1 MGGGIM
7 VDYAKLAD
15 AAKVKQDAGRWA
27 ADRHKQLIADPS
39 VFFGRV
45 KAHLLEEMRKAN
57 VELRKRKGGILD
69 QNHLPGF
76 PNEMFLT
83 YGTDSLCR
91 VGLGTVEGGCRVTAI
106 ISGPPNGYEISRREY
121 LCDQPA
127 ACQEVLPD
135 GGRAVPCRPDE
146 IAVDIISGILRGKF
160 D

>member
-1 MGGGIM
+1 M

-15 AAKVKQDAGRWA
+15 TAKVKQDADRSA
-27 ADRHKQLIADPS
+27 AERHRQLRADPC

-45 KAHLLEEMRKAN
+45 RARLLEEMKKAN
-57 VELRKRKGGILD
+57 VELRKRGAAFLE

-91 VGLGTVEGGCRVTAI
+91 VGLGIMGGGCRVTAV
-106 ISGPPNGYEISRREY
+106 ISGPPNGYEISRKEY
-121 LCDQPA
+121 LCDQEGACREVRPEGGA
-127 ACQEVLPD
+127 AVACH
-135 GGRAVPCRPDE
+135 PDE

>member
-1 MGGGIM
+1 M

-15 AAKVKQDAGRWA
+15 TAKVKQDADRSA
-27 ADRHKQLIADPS
+27 AERHRQLRADPC

-45 KAHLLEEMRKAN
+45 RARLLEEMKKAN
-57 VELRKRKGGILD
+57 VELRKRGAAFLE

-91 VGLGTVEGGCRVTAI
+91 VGLGIMGGGCRVTAV
-106 ISGPPNGYEISRREY
+106 ISGPPNGYEISRKEY
-121 LCDQPA
+121 LCDQDA
-127 ACQEVLPD
+127 ACQEVRPA
-135 GGRAVPCRPDE
+135 GRLVVACRPNE
-146 IAVDIISGILRGKF
+146 IAVDIISGILVGKF